1 MDPCDNNRRLN
12 MRIDLQCD
20 GVEAAPGLREYV
32 ARRMKF
38 AVGRFR
44 DHIQWARVKVADVN
58 GPKGGVDKRC
68 VVQLRLRNLP
78 DVVFAI
84 NQLDVRAA
92 VDEAADRVA
101 RVLAQRVRRHQR
113 PDRTAGAVMP
123 A

>member
-1 MDPCDNNRRLN
+1 
-12 MRIDLQCD
+12 MRIDLHCD
-20 GVEAAPGLREYV
+20 GVETAPGLRDYV
-32 ARRMKF
+32 AQRMRSSI
-38 AVGRFR
+38 GRFR

-113 PDRTAGAVMP
+113 PDRTAGAAMP

>member
-1 MDPCDNNRRLN
+1 
-12 MRIDLQCD
+12 MRIDLHCD
-20 GVEAAPGLREYV
+20 GVETAPGLRDYV
-32 ARRMKF
+32 AQRMRSSI
-38 AVGRFR
+38 GRFR

-58 GPKGGVDKRC
+58 GAEGGADKRC

-84 NQLDVRAA
+84 TQLDVRAA

-113 PDRTAGAVMP
+113 GSAMAAIP

>member
-1 MDPCDNNRRLN
+1 
-12 MRIDLQCD
+12 MRIDLHCD
-20 GVEAAPGLREYV
+20 GVETAPGLRDYV
-32 ARRMKF
+32 AQRMRSSI
-38 AVGRFR
+38 GRFR